1 METIDAPQQGR
12 KHHEMS
18 GYDESFRE
26 EHVLADG
33 TRVTIR
39 FIRPE
44 DAEELRRAFG
54 RLSPRTRFQRFLG
67 PLAAL
72 SEENLRYL
80 TELDG
85 DRHLAV
91 VAGTDSLDLKR
102 DVGLGVA
109 RYVRLADDPT
119 VAEAAVTVVDEA
131 QGKGLGRLLLRALA
145 RAARERGVRH
155 FRGTVLADNARI
167 RAILAEVGA
176 QIHPEDGG
184 TLVFDVPLDE
194 PLPEIPEH
202 LRPLRRILRAMAE
215 SLGLAGAP
223 GPAAW
228 MEGAESEA
236 AEPG

>member
-1 METIDAPQQGR
+1 
-12 KHHEMS
+12 MS

-33 TRVTIR
+33 TRVTLR
-39 FIRPE
+39 FIRPD

-54 RLSPRTRFQRFLG
+54 RLSPRTRFQRFFG
-67 PLAAL
+67 PLGEL
-72 SEENLRYL
+72 NEENLRYL
-80 TELDG
+80 TEVDG
-85 DRHLAV
+85 DRHVAV

-109 RYVRLADDPT
+109 RYVRLDGDPT

-131 QGKGLGRLLLRALA
+131 QGKGVGRLLLRALA
-145 RAARERGVRH
+145 RVARERGVRH

-176 QIHPEDGG
+176 QILPEDGAS
-184 TLVFDVPLDE
+184 LVFDVPLDE
-194 PLPEIPEH
+194 PPPETPDH
-202 LRPLRRILRAMAE
+202 LRPLRRILRAVAE
-215 SLGLAGAP
+215 SLGFTQASR
-223 GPAAW
+223 PAAW

-236 AEPG
+236 VEPV